1 VFVAAVSS
9 LIPRSEGM
17 ATMHAFGGD
26 SGFYDHHS
34 STGGSRASTEGSVP
48 AVGTHSD
55 DVPIVGSD
63 EPSPFFVKLME
74 ERASVAA
81 HLKANAQKET
91 LPPGPCGYCLG
102 KATLAEFKALD
113 HEMEKQGVH
122 YKMAY
127 VNGSIFVDE
136 LASPAHCLI
145 SSQFD
150 QLVNSYED
158 ALKARYH
165 TGNPRYRLFFYL
177 RNTTFDIGDDTAF
190 QPDTSFRHRDRSRM
204 GHPNLVVEVGVSASL
219 DVVAGKA
226 QLWLSVHTT
235 VRVSPT

>member
-1 VFVAAVSS
+1 VFVAAVPS

-17 ATMHAFGGD
+17 ATMHGFGGD

-81 HLKANAQKET
+81 HLKANAQET
-91 LPPGPCGYCLG
+91 LPPGQCGYCLG
-102 KATLAEFKALD
+102 KATLAGFKALD

-127 VNGSIFVDE
+127 VNGSIYVDE

-165 TGNPRYRLFFYL
+165 QEIHGTDCFFTCGIPPSTLEMILLFNQIRHL
-177 RNTTFDIGDDTAF
+177 GIVIGAAWVTLI
-190 QPDTSFRHRDRSRM
+190 S
-204 GHPNLVVEVGVSASL
+204 
-219 DVVAGKA
+219 
-226 QLWLSVHTT
+226 W
-235 VRVSPT
+235 